1 MSLEMSHLYIIFAI
15 ISAVVVVII
24 WYFAIKNR
32 KYGLHS
38 ATPVVSQIDGMSYRV
53 HGNSQEAAEILA
65 TLNGR
70 LTELMRVMRRN
81 YHTSN
86 RDTQIITRRML
97 TRYDPDSLAE
107 NSPLDPNK
115 ETSYTVNKGSTVAL
129 CIRERDPTASGNTNI
144 HDIHDLSTLT
154 FVAIHEMAHI
164 GTVPTGHPYE
174 FWRTFKR
181 LLYEAENAGIFKSI
195 DYKQYPMVYCGIDID
210 HNPLY
215 DDTIV
220 MY

>member
-1 MSLEMSHLYIIFAI
+1 MSHLGIIFAV
-15 ISAVVVVII
+15 ISAIVIVII
-24 WYFAIKNR
+24 WYFAVKKR
-32 KYGLHS
+32 KYKLDS
-38 ATPVVSQIDGMSYRV
+38 TTPVVSQFDGMSYRV
-53 HGNSQEAAEILA
+53 HGNSQEAAEALA
-65 TLNGR
+65 ALNGR
-70 LTELMRVMRRN
+70 LTELMRVMRRI
-81 YHTSN
+81 YPTSN
-86 RDTQIITRRML
+86 RETQIITRRML

-115 ETSYTVNKGSTVAL
+115 GTSYTVDKGSTVAL

-164 GTVPTGHPYE
+164 GTILTGHPYE

-195 DYKQYPMVYCGIDID
+195 NYKQHPMIYCGIDIN

>member
-1 MSLEMSHLYIIFAI
+1 MSHLYIIFAI

-115 ETSYTVNKGSTVAL
+115 ETSYTVDKGSTVAL